1 MVDVLTDTA
10 HLGLGDAAREPQ
22 RRHQGIDDLAGGKTT
37 GAGLLDHRVQGLIKP
52 AAGIND
58 QGQKAADVQFA
69 DLQREIPHLG
79 GKDAGPIT
87 IVVGESLLAALM
99 ARATQK
105 GRDL

>member
-1 MVDVLTDTA
+1 MTNRCNLN
-10 HLGLGDAAREPQ
+10 LGASEQ
-22 RRHQGIDDLAGGKTT
+22 RPERTTWLIGPAGGKTT
-37 GAGLLDHRVQGLIKP
+37 GAGLLDHRVQGLIEP
-52 AAGIND
+52 AAGIDD

-79 GKDAGPIT
+79 GKDAGPVT